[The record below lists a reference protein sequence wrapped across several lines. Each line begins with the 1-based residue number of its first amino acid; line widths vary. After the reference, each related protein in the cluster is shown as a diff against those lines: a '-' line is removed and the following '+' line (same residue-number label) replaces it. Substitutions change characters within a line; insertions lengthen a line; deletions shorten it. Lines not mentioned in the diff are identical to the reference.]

1 MLCGAPRHIMIGYPT
16 DGSVDAQ
23 REAQLLEHL
32 RLAEKMVDYVCEYS
46 QIKSELDKSTVF
58 AAATRAKASLRQARA
73 VVEQK
78 DDPAV
83 PPAAG

>member
-1 MLCGAPRHIMIGYPT
+1 VIV
-16 DGSVDAQ
+16 DGQ

-46 QIKSELDKSTVF
+46 QIKSELNKSTVF
-58 AAATRAKASLRQARA
+58 SAATRAKAALREAKA

-78 DDPAV
+78 DDAAG

>member
-1 MLCGAPRHIMIGYPT
+1 
-16 DGSVDAQ
+16 VDAQ

-46 QIKSELDKSTVF
+46 QIKSELNKSTVLS
-58 AAATRAKASLRQARA
+58 AATRAKAALRQAKA

-78 DDPAV
+78 DSPAG
-83 PPAAG
+83 PTAAG

>member
-1 MLCGAPRHIMIGYPT
+1 
-16 DGSVDAQ
+16 VDAQ

-32 RLAEKMVDYVCEYS
+32 RLAEKIVDYVCEYS
-46 QIKSELDKSTVF
+46 QIKSELNKSTVF
-58 AAATRAKASLRQARA
+58 SAASRAKPALREARA

-78 DDPAV
+78 KDDPAG

>member
-1 MLCGAPRHIMIGYPT
+1 MTSYPAEDIV
-16 DGSVDAQ
+16 DGK

-58 AAATRAKASLRQARA
+58 AAATRAKASLRQARS

-78 DDPAV
+78 DAPEV
-83 PPAAG
+83 PPPAG

>member
-1 MLCGAPRHIMIGYPT
+1 LRYPAE
-16 DGSVDAQ
+16 DIVDAQ

-58 AAATRAKASLRQARA
+58 SAAIRAKAALREAKA
-73 VVEQK
+73 VLEKK
-78 DDPAV
+78 DDPAD